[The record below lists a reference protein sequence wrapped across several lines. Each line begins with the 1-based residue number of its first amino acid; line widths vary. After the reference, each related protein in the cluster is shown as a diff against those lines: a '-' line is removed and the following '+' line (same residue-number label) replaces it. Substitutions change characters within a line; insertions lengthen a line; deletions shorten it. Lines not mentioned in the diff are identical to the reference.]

1 LFVRLGVR
9 VRAHRGAPRGR
20 DEALEAMKHEEID
33 RFAGQRVRITRND
46 GSVFVGPL
54 ELDSVTY
61 VILHGDDITRSL
73 RYDDIRSVE
82 AVDSTTPDTD

>member
-1 LFVRLGVR
+1 M
-9 VRAHRGAPRGR
+9 GATNRS
-20 DEALEAMKHEEID
+20 DAMKHEEVD
-33 RFAGQRVRITRND
+33 RFAGQRVRVTRND

-82 AVDSTTPDTD
+82 AVDSGTPDTD